1 MRMGIMGGTL
11 DPVHNGH
18 IAVARAVCEACGL
31 DGVMLLPAGD
41 PPHKQHRAEK
51 ADRWAMAQLAA
62 GALDWMSASDLE
74 IVRSG
79 TTYTVDT
86 LEELCADRPGV
97 EWVYIIGA
105 DTVNVLETW
114 RRFDRVAGL
123 CAFAA
128 VGRPGFEAGRAHEHA
143 AQLARAFGAKIHFLD
158 VDGPAISSTEVRN
171 RVAENRSIA
180 GMVPQAVEAY
190 IREKG
195 LYLCGMTWAE
205 IDRELAATLR
215 PARYRHSIGVA
226 ETAMRLA
233 PRYGVDPQRAR
244 LAGLLHDCAKSMDE
258 AEMRRI
264 VKANVPDADVLE
276 LAAGQVLHAPAGM
289 VVARQ
294 KYGVRDPEILSAIRK
309 HTLGGADM
317 TPFEAL
323 IYVSD
328 VIEPN
333 RAMYAGLS
341 RARELAGTDLRAAAR
356 YCAQMTKDYVEKSG
370 HGTFHPRTA
379 EMLRS

>member
-86 LEELCADRPGV
+86 LEQLCADRPGV

-128 VGRPGFEAGRAHEHA
+128 VGRPGFEAVSYTH
-143 AQLARAFGAKIHFLD
+143 LD
-158 VDGPAISSTEVRN
+158 VYKRQGQAGPRHAGHRGRQIVVDLDRADVDLALGRDDALVDAAGGLRAPLGAFVAGAGHLKDLLERDRLVGLIEQVVALRALVLAGGRRGEQHVAVPGTAVVR
-171 RVAENRSIA
+171 V
-180 GMVPQAVEAY
+180 GQAVVA
-190 IREKG
+190 
-195 LYLCGMTWAE
+195 
-205 IDRELAATLR
+205 
-215 PARYRHSIGVA
+215 GVGGEQVHQA
-226 ETAMRLA
+226 IL
-233 PRYGVDPQRAR
+233 GVDGQ
-244 LAGLLHDCAKSMDE
+244 AGLL
-258 AEMRRI
+258 
-264 VKANVPDADVLE
+264 
-276 LAAGQVLHAPAGM
+276 
-289 VVARQ
+289 
-294 KYGVRDPEILSAIRK
+294 
-309 HTLGGADM
+309 
-317 TPFEAL
+317 
-323 IYVSD
+323 
-328 VIEPN
+328 
-333 RAMYAGLS
+333 
-341 RARELAGTDLRAAAR
+341 
-356 YCAQMTKDYVEKSG
+356 G
-370 HGTFHPRTA
+370 HGEQLVGVEPVSYTHLEA
-379 EMLRS
+379 